1 MERMFINNLRSRDI
15 EAQVSGRRKPLFE
28 GRLLDRDIH
37 IADFEVPAD
46 SKWTGHTLK
55 DLALATKYGVH
66 VSSILRASLRLNI
79 PEGDFVI
86 YPGDVLQVIG
96 NDTQLASFSK
106 AIESEV
112 YEEDYELEK
121 REMKLRR
128 MVIDGNSKF
137 VGLTLEQS
145 GIRHVYNCMVVGLE
159 EGKENLSQVKPSYC
173 FEKGDI
179 LWVVGEET
187 DLDRL
192 MN

>member
-1 MERMFINNLRSRDI
+1 
-15 EAQVSGRRKPLFE
+15 
-28 GRLLDRDIH
+28 
-37 IADFEVPAD
+37 
-46 SKWTGHTLK
+46 
-55 DLALATKYGVH
+55 
-66 VSSILRASLRLNI
+66 
-79 PEGDFVI
+79 
-86 YPGDVLQVIG
+86 
-96 NDTQLASFSK
+96 
-106 AIESEV
+106 
-112 YEEDYELEK
+112 
-121 REMKLRR
+121 MKLRR